1 MKSMIK
7 PNHPVTAIKVEVF
20 IDENYRFTYNAKS
33 ENTIKDLKSTIL
45 QKTGLYSINYLLM
58 YSHRD
63 YTNFDTFK
71 LREIFMGHK
80 EVQINLKSLDTYKK
94 GNFIYF

>member
-1 MKSMIK
+1 MKSITNGNN
-7 PNHPVTAIKVEVF
+7 PITIEVF
-20 IDENYRFTYNAKS
+20 IDENYRFTFKAKS

-45 QKTGLYSINYLLM
+45 HQTGLYSINYLLM

-63 YTNFDTFK
+63 YTNFDSFK
-71 LREIFMGHK
+71 LKEIFMGHK

-94 GNFIYF
+94 GNLIVF